1 MVLETFWRRCG
12 STRSRFPPLQAE
24 IKLEVMDIADIENL
38 AANVKTLTAGAR
50 STGPKTESGKFR
62 CAVNAV
68 KHGLA
73 GKNLLLPG
81 EDAQEYENKLD
92 GIFSSMA
99 PKNDAEAEIVALV
112 ADDLWK
118 LGRLARIEKGLTLG
132 RVEELLGQTSTGERS
147 EPVARAITAVGTA
160 LMYWT
165 REPTPSEAGE
175 ELGRRIKAISQAVA
189 VVEATV
195 MEVPAV
201 PGVPAV
207 PAELVPQ
214 CDDLIAE
221 IHTDHHQGRFSPETY
236 MKLGEVAR
244 SLMGALLDVG
254 HAEAA
259 AQDELRTA
267 VASIALPNKEELAKL
282 AKYRAMLETSLQ
294 RRLAALDQIRKIAAS
309 SAIGEA
315 AVDKAKE
322 YRVKLRVVA

>member
-1 MVLETFWRRCG
+1 M
-12 STRSRFPPLQAE
+12 
-24 IKLEVMDIADIENL
+24 VMDIADIKNL
-38 AANVKTLTAGAR
+38 AANVKTLTAGAK
-50 STGPKTESGKFR
+50 STGPKTETGKLR

-81 EDAQEYENKLD
+81 EEAQEYENKLD

-132 RVEELLGQTSTGERS
+132 RVEELLAQTSTGERS
-147 EPVARAITAVGTA
+147 EPVTRAITAVGTA
-160 LMYWT
+160 LMCWT

-189 VVEATV
+189 IVEATV
-195 MEVPAV
+195 LE
-201 PGVPAV
+201 VPAV
-207 PAELVPQ
+207 PAELVEQ
-214 CDDLIAE
+214 CDDLIAKLQ
-221 IHTDHHQGRFSPETY
+221 TDQHHGRFSPDIY
-236 MKLGEVAR
+236 MKLGEAAR
-244 SLMGALLDVG
+244 TLMGVLLDVG

-259 AQDELRTA
+259 AQDELRAA

-294 RRLAALDQIRKIAAS
+294 RRLAALDQMRKLSAS